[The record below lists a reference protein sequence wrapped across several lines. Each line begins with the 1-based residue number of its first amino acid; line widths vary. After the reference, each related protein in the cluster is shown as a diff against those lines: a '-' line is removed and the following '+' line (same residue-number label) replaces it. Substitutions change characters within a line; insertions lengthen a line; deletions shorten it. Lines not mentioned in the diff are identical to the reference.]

1 MIFGSGVIWELEKHG
16 VGKYCS
22 LLRSKF
28 LLFSKQTTLRSL
40 TSLCSLANPII
51 SAHIF
56 YAFKHATTRR
66 AELFPMK
73 NFWRIFG
80 FVVVMLGL
88 SKAMIVAS
96 QLQWHEENGFR
107 WADLPKSSGEKA
119 GFIRLTPEQTGIYF
133 TNQTS
138 DFEIAKNRMLADGSG
153 VAVGDV
159 DNDGLPDIFFAE
171 LNGNCVLYKN
181 LGGYKFKNITAT
193 SGIVCTNLI
202 CRGAVF
208 ADING
213 DRWLDL
219 LITTTGNGVLV
230 FSNKH
235 DGTFANV
242 SRGAGLL
249 SDYGAS
255 SLALADVDGNGTL
268 DVYVANRRK
277 LSLRDR
283 ADISVQMVDG
293 KISIPDSLRTQLTLS
308 THGVVLEY
316 GDPDQ
321 FYLNDGKGT
330 FTPLSWTNGAFLDEK
345 GKPLTD
351 APRDWGLGAMFHDVN
366 GDGAPDLYVCND
378 FWSPDRFWINDGS
391 GHFRAAS
398 DQALRHTS
406 ASSMGVDFSDVDR
419 DGNVDFMVVDMLS
432 RDWSWRKRQ
441 KPGLNADLI
450 PAGETNDRPQVVRN
464 TFFHNRGDGTFA
476 EIAGY
481 AGIAGSEWA
490 WQPVFMDVDLDGW
503 DDILVITGFHRDIQD
518 RDMIERY
525 SGLQRTGRLLPP
537 KLGFD
542 GKPVKR
548 TRQELITDG
557 NFAIYSLENPLA
569 PPIVGY
575 RNLGGSKFNE
585 VGPQWGLSAP
595 AIRTGIALG
604 DLNGSG
610 NLDFVVNA
618 FRGPAEIYRH
628 NITTAP
634 RMAVRVKGLAPN
646 TQGIGAKIKLLNGAL
661 PMQSAEVIS
670 GGYYLSGADPLRV
683 FAAGNSTNMTL
694 EITWRNGKV
703 STIQNVK
710 PDREYEIDE
719 AGAIASTRNE
729 PVEKVQPLFE
739 DVSSLIAHQ
748 HHEEFFNDYERQPL
762 LPRQLS
768 QDGPGVA
775 WAKLDGS
782 GHEALV
788 IGSGRGGRL
797 ETFSPDGSGNFIR
810 AQSTFTSADDLTGI
824 AGWVQPDGKRA
835 LLIGQANYEA
845 VSNQLSAIVCS
856 RDAGRINSVGQL
868 PATTASTGPIT
879 VADIDGDGD
888 LDVFVGGRVIAG
900 RYPESTDSKIF
911 RNVGGQLQLDAENS
925 RVLEKVGLVSGA
937 VWSDLDSDGFPELI
951 LACEW
956 GPIRVFKNERGQL
969 HETTKKF
976 GLDKHTGWW
985 RGVTTGD
992 LDGDGRLDIIASN
1005 WGLNSDYSASPDQ
1018 PAQLY
1023 YSDSMDRGD
1032 NDLIETAYDAAL
1044 RAVVPRR
1051 DRQAMGLQF
1060 PFFVKTFA
1068 THKEYGEATMERILA
1083 ALPKPFTHIQANTL
1097 ASTVFFNRTNYFQAE
1112 ELPIEAQLAPAFG
1125 VNVADFDGDGN
1136 EDVFLSQN
1144 FSQVYPEDPRL
1155 DAGRGLL
1162 LRGLGGGKLE
1172 AVSGQHSG
1180 ISIYGGQRGSA
1191 AGDFN
1196 GDGRM
1201 DLVVAQNAGE
1211 TRLYKN
1217 IGAKPGLRVR
1227 LIGPTGNPDGVG
1239 ATMRLIFGERS
1250 GPAREIHG
1258 GSGYWSQDSAIQILC
1273 GAEVP
1278 TQIWIRWPGGKMT
1291 TSAVP
1296 NVAKEITVNPD
1307 GKVTVER

>member
-1 MIFGSGVIWELEKHG
+1 
-16 VGKYCS
+16 
-22 LLRSKF
+22 
-28 LLFSKQTTLRSL
+28 
-40 TSLCSLANPII
+40 
-51 SAHIF
+51 
-56 YAFKHATTRR
+56 
-66 AELFPMK
+66 MK
-73 NFWRIFG
+73 NFG
-80 FVVVMLGL
+80 FILGL
-88 SKAMIVAS
+88 VGVLLALAVAPCFAG
-96 QLQWHEENGFR
+96 QLQWRDENGFR

-119 GFIRLTPEQTGIYF
+119 GFTRLTPEETGIYF
-133 TNQTS
+133 TNQTT
-138 DFEIAKNRMLADGSG
+138 DFEIARNRMLADGSG

-159 DNDGLPDIFFAE
+159 DNDGLPDVFFAE

-193 SGIVCTNLI
+193 SGIVCTNYI
-202 CRGAVF
+202 CRGVVF

-230 FSNKH
+230 FSNRH
-235 DGTFANV
+235 DGTFSNI
-242 SRGAGLL
+242 SRAAGLL
-249 SDYGAS
+249 TDYGAS

-277 LSLRDR
+277 ISLRDR

-308 THGVVLEY
+308 TRGVVLEY

-321 FYLNDGKGT
+321 LYLNDGRGT
-330 FTPLSWTNGAFLDEK
+330 FTPLSWTNGAFLDEN
-345 GKPLTD
+345 GKPLKD
-351 APRDWGLGAMFHDVN
+351 APRDWALSAMFHDVN
-366 GDGAPDLYVCND
+366 GDSAPDLYVCND
-378 FWSPDRFWINDGS
+378 FWSPDRFWINDGK

-419 DGNVDFMVVDMLS
+419 DGQTDFMVVDMLS

-441 KPGLNADLI
+441 KPGLNSDLI

-481 AGIAGSEWA
+481 AGVAGSEWA

-518 RDMIERY
+518 RDMIEKY

-542 GKPVKR
+542 GQPVKR

-557 NFAIYSLENPLA
+557 NFAIYSMENPLA
-569 PPIVGY
+569 PPIVGC
-575 RNLGGSKFNE
+575 RNLGGLKFSD

-604 DLNGSG
+604 DLDGSG
-610 NLDFVVNA
+610 NLDFVVNT

-628 NITTAP
+628 DITAAP
-634 RMAVRVKGLAPN
+634 RVAVRVKGLAPN

-670 GGYYLSGADPLRV
+670 GGYYLSGADPMRV

-703 STIQNVK
+703 STIQNIK

-719 AGAIASTRNE
+719 AGAIAARARETAKN
-729 PVEKVQPLFE
+729 VQPLFE

-748 HHEEFFNDYERQPL
+748 HHEVTFNDYERQPL
-762 LPRQLS
+762 LPHQLS

-775 WAKLDGS
+775 WAKLDGNTRES
-782 GHEALV
+782 LV
-788 IGSGRGGRL
+788 IGAGRGGRL
-797 ETFSPDGSGNFIR
+797 ETFSPDGSGKFVR
-810 AQSTFTSADDLTGI
+810 AQSTFTGSDDLTGI
-824 AGWVQPDGKRA
+824 ASWILPDGKRA
-835 LLIGQANYEA
+835 LLVGQASYEA
-845 VSNQLSAIVCS
+845 TTNPISALIVSVDS
-856 RDAGRINSVGQL
+856 GKINKVGQL

-879 VADIDGDGD
+879 VADVDGDGD
-888 LDVFVGGRVIAG
+888 LDVFVGGRVIPG
-900 RYPESTDSKIF
+900 RYPESTDSKIY
-911 RNVGGQLQLDAENS
+911 RNDGKQLNRDAENS
-925 RVLEKVGLVSGA
+925 RVLEKAGLVSGA
-937 VWSDLDSDGFPELI
+937 VWSDLDGDGFPELV

-956 GPIRVFKNERGQL
+956 GPIRVFKNNRGSL
-969 HETTKKF
+969 HEITKEL
-976 GLDKHTGWW
+976 GMDRHTGWW

-992 LDGDGRLDIIASN
+992 IDGDGRPDIIASN
-1005 WGLNSDYSASPDQ
+1005 WGLNSDYVASPEH

-1023 YSDSMDRGD
+1023 YGDLTGRGA

-1044 RAVVPRR
+1044 KAIVPRR
-1051 DRQAMGLQF
+1051 DRQAMGQQF
-1060 PFFVKTFA
+1060 PFFVKAFP
-1068 THKEYGEATMERILA
+1068 THKEYGEATIGKILS
-1083 ALPKPFTHIQANTL
+1083 ALPKPFTNIQATTL
-1097 ASTVFFNRTNYFQAE
+1097 ASTVFLNRTNYFQAV
-1112 ELPIEAQLAPAFG
+1112 ELPREAQLSPAFG

-1136 EDVFLSQN
+1136 EDIFLSQN
-1144 FSQVYPEDPRL
+1144 FSQVQAEEPRL

-1162 LRGLGGGKLE
+1162 LRGIGGGKLE
-1172 AVSGQHSG
+1172 AVTGQHSG
-1180 ISIYGGQRGSA
+1180 LMIYGGQRGSA

-1196 GDGRM
+1196 EDGRV
-1201 DLVVAQNAGE
+1201 DLAVAQNGAE
-1211 TRLYKN
+1211 TKLYKN
-1217 IGAKPGLRVR
+1217 AAAKPGLRVR
-1227 LIGPTGNPDGVG
+1227 LSGPPGNPDGIG
-1239 ATMRLIFGERS
+1239 AMLRLMFGERS

-1258 GSGYWSQDSAIQILC
+1258 GSGYWSQDSAIQILG

-1278 TQIWIRWPGGKMT
+1278 TQIWVRWPGGKT
-1291 TSAVP
+1291 ATSPIP
-1296 NVAKEITVNPD
+1296 NGAKEITVATD
-1307 GKVTVER
+1307 GRVTMDR